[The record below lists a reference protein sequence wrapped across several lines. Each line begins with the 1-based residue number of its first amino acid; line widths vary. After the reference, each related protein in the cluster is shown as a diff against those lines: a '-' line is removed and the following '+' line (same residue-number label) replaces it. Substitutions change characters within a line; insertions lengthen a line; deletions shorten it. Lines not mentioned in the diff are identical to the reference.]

1 MLHSKLLLLYQL
13 LSKAEL
19 RKFKK
24 WIHSPIHNDHE
35 GVQLLFAFLNKQK
48 KWTEKSLSKEK
59 AWSYVYPKKAYE
71 DAHWRYLMSLSLE
84 VLLDFVSYVQ
94 SQKNSF
100 EREQHKIAYLLE
112 NNAAELTKK
121 SLERAEKALEQT
133 SRTAQF
139 HYQAYQLE
147 ELKFDLEGT
156 QNRARATNIKSI
168 LHHTSLFYFQTTL
181 RYACIA
187 LSQKN
192 IYKIEYDL
200 SLLPM
205 ILEAIEQDWEFYQQE
220 PVLILYYH
228 GYYTLMERE
237 ESFLALQEHWKNVE
251 QQLAYKEKR
260 ELLLLAINYCI
271 KQLNMG
277 KQDYI
282 RKGFEWYQLGMK
294 SEVLIEDGHLSLFA
308 YSNMVALGLHLKEF
322 DWVEQLIEQYTSY
335 LPPAHQANYQHYS
348 SAKLAFAKE
357 EFSRAMELLATVDYE
372 DVLLNSSA
380 KTLLLKIYYQEG
392 YWDSLDALLDSF
404 RIYLGRKKMLSY
416 HKQNYQNLI
425 ALTKKLAYLPSDK
438 EAVAQLRQKIQSTE
452 PLTEKAW
459 LLAQL

>member
-1 MLHSKLLLLYQL
+1 MLHSKLLHLYQL

-24 WIHSPIHNDHE
+24 WVHSPMHNDHE
-35 GVQLLFAFLNKQK
+35 GVQQLFAFIKQQK
-48 KWTEKSLSKEK
+48 KWTEKTLSKEK
-59 AWSYVYPKKAYE
+59 AWAFIYPKKAYE
-71 DAHWRYLMSLSLE
+71 DAHFRYLMSSSLE
-84 VLLDFVSYVQ
+84 VLLDFISYVQ
-94 SQKNSF
+94 GQKNAF
-100 EREQHKIAYLLE
+100 EGEQQKIAYLMD
-112 NNAAELTKK
+112 NNAPELTKK
-121 SLERAEKALEQT
+121 SLERAQKSLEKN
-133 SRTAQF
+133 SRDAQF
-139 HYQAYQLE
+139 HYHAYQLE

-168 LHHTSLFYFQTTL
+168 LHHATLFFFQTTL

-187 LSQKN
+187 LSQKT
-192 IYKIEYDL
+192 IYKTEYDL

-205 ILEAIEQDWEFYQQE
+205 VLEAIEQDWDFYQQE

-237 ESFLALQEHWKNVE
+237 ENFLALQQHWKIVE

-294 SEVLIEDGHLSLFA
+294 SEVLIEDGRLSLFA
-308 YSNMVALGLHLKEF
+308 YSNMVALGLNLKEF
-322 DWVEQLIEQYTSY
+322 DWVEQLIDNYTSY
-335 LPPAHQANYQHYS
+335 LPTVHQATYQHYS
-348 SAKLAFAKE
+348 RAKLAFAKE
-357 EFSRAMELLATVDYE
+357 DFSRAMELLATVDYE

-416 HKQNYQNLI
+416 HKQNYQNII
-425 ALTKKLAYLPSDK
+425 ALTKKLAYLPADK
-438 EAVAQLRQKIQSTE
+438 AAVAQLRQKIQTTE